1 MQTQVSPL
9 GIGPSPGP
17 SMPPPIPLLLLPLL
31 AQAAVAGPEVMK
43 ITVGDQQHAQQHSGS
58 SNTQQQ
64 WIHNAVEYPLMGDN
78 EQIPEIPK
86 SNDGFKNIPSRRDIS
101 SFHRVPSG
109 GSDTFL
115 FCYIVQIK
123 VVLDDNL

>member
-9 GIGPSPGP
+9 GIGPSPGQG
-17 SMPPPIPLLLLPLL
+17 MPPPIPLLLLPLL

-101 SFHRVPSG
+101 SLHRVPSG

-115 FCYIVQIK
+115 FCYIVWIK
-123 VVLDDNL
+123 VI

>member
-1 MQTQVSPL
+1 
-9 GIGPSPGP
+9 
-17 SMPPPIPLLLLPLL
+17 MPPPIPLLLLPLL

-101 SFHRVPSG
+101 SLHRVPSG

-115 FCYIVQIK
+115 FCYIVWIK
-123 VVLDDNL
+123 VILDDNL

>member
-1 MQTQVSPL
+1 
-9 GIGPSPGP
+9 
-17 SMPPPIPLLLLPLL
+17 MPPPIPLLLLPLL
-31 AQAAVAGPEVMK
+31 AQAAVARPEVMK

-115 FCYIVQIK
+115 FCYIVWIK
-123 VVLDDNL
+123 VI